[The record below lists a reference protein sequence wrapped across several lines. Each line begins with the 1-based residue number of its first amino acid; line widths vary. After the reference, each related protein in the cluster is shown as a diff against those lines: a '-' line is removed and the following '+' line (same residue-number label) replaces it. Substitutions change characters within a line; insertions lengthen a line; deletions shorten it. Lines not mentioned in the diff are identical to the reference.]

1 MDIHSLKF
9 GDIVHSSD
17 DTLIKVHHIGKNG
30 EVYYLAYA
38 DAARGRLQK
47 EQYISFYGYISSC
60 YQATEYEKK
69 WLEDWITKKRDRE
82 EYYVKQ
88 VEN

>member
-30 EVYYLAYA
+30 EVYYMAYA

-47 EQYISFYGYISSC
+47 EPYTFFMDIFLFAIKLQ
-60 YQATEYEKK
+60 KM
-69 WLEDWITKKRDRE
+69 KRNGLKIGSRRGGR
-82 EYYVKQ
+82 
-88 VEN
+88 N

>member
-17 DTLIKVHHIGKNG
+17 DTLIKVHHIGING
-30 EVYYLAYA
+30 EVYYIAYA

-47 EQYISFYGYISSC
+47 EPYTFFYGYISFC
-60 YQATEYEKK
+60 HQATEDEKK
-69 WLEDWITKKRDRE
+69 WLENWIAKKRERE
-82 EYYVKQ
+82 K
-88 VEN
+88 